1 MSRLQPHP
9 LVFLKPTAPSDRFR
23 TWARRFGVSRL
34 ARALGVSRTTVHTW
48 VSTPSRRV
56 PELVSAKLIIALSK
70 VEPADGRPLSYEDV
84 YGRVEVAQ

>member
-9 LVFLKPTAPSDRFR
+9 VVFLKPTAPSDRFR

-48 VSTPSRRV
+48 VSTPSKRV
-56 PELVSAKLIIALSK
+56 PELVSAKLIIALSR